1 MRLPNGYGS
10 VIKMSGKRRKP
21 YAARKTAGWH
31 YDKEKD
37 KQIQDFVIIGYA
49 ETRAEALQLLSN
61 YNNNPYDLTASKMT
75 FVIIVAASMSTC
87 FKVFTIIAA
96 TIFVTC
102 VVIHCLF
109 TFFHYCSPFL
119 SSSCFSNSA

>member
-37 KQIQDFVIIGYA
+37 KQIQDFVISAMPKLEQKHYSFFLI
-49 ETRAEALQLLSN
+49 
-61 YNNNPYDLTASKMT
+61 
-75 FVIIVAASMSTC
+75 
-87 FKVFTIIAA
+87 TII
-96 TIFVTC
+96 ILM
-102 VVIHCLF
+102 ISQHRK
-109 TFFHYCSPFL
+109 
-119 SSSCFSNSA
+119 